1 MNAALVPLRSTLE
14 LNTRLL
20 LSALDGV
27 DEGVA
32 VTRPN
37 DSTNHVAFISCH
49 LVESRHYLA
58 KSVGCETESPFKQLE
73 KARRLED
80 VTHFPSLKEIRTA
93 WSDIARILDERL
105 PQLNEADL
113 TREVKQPFPIEG
125 GKSLLGC
132 ITFLL
137 GHEAFHIG
145 QIALIRRY
153 FGLGALKY

>member
-1 MNAALVPLRSTLE
+1 MNAELVPLRNTLQ
-14 LNTRLL
+14 LNTRLF

-27 DEGVA
+27 NETVA

-37 DSTNHVAFISCH
+37 ATTNHMAFISCH
-49 LVESRHYLA
+49 LIESRHYLA
-58 KSVGCETESPFKQLE
+58 GCAGAETQSPFKQLE
-73 KARRLED
+73 NARRLED
-80 VTHFPSLKEIRTA
+80 VTHFPSLEEIRAA
-93 WSDIARILDERL
+93 WTDIARILNDRL
-105 PQLNEADL
+105 PQLSEADL
-113 TREVKQPFPIEG
+113 QGEMKSSFPIEG

-145 QIALIRRY
+145 QIALLRRY